1 MIKKYS
7 KSNRTKNIAMAA
19 MSTAVIAIL
28 SQTAIP
34 LPGGVPITLAT
45 FAVALAGYFSGPL
58 CAFLSAV
65 VYLALGAVGL
75 PIFTGFSGGIGHI
88 LGPSGGFI
96 LGYLPLALIC
106 GTAGKSKSTPIALL
120 LGIIAMLSCHAIG
133 ILHFAAVTGRTVYEA
148 FVTASMPFLIKDV
161 ISVAAA
167 YFLAKILRRRLSKN

>member
-1 MIKKYS
+1 
-7 KSNRTKNIAMAA
+7 MAA

-58 CAFLSAV
+58 CAFLSTV
-65 VYLALGAVGL
+65 VYLSLGAIGL
-75 PIFTGFSGGIGHI
+75 PLFTGFSGGIGHI

-96 LGYLPLALIC
+96 IGYLPLALIC
-106 GTAGKSKSTPIALL
+106 GAAGKSKNAPIAILV
-120 LGIIAMLSCHAIG
+120 GIIAMLSCHTIG
-133 ILHFAAVTGRTVYEA
+133 ILHFAVVTERTMHESFIA
-148 FVTASMPFLIKDV
+148 ASLPFLIKDV